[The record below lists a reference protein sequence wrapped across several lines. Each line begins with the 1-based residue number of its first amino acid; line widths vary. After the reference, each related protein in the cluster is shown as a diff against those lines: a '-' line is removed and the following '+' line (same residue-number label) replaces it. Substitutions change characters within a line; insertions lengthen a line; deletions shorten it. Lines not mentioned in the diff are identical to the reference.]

1 MIKRLQSKIRIKG
14 RVGYHA
20 NRSEAVTGIIF
31 ALLAI
36 FGLFSVLPLIMTVSQ
51 SLKPTSELFLYPPKI
66 LVQNPTFSNFKVLFD
81 LMNNSWVPIS
91 RYLFNTVFISVAGT
105 VLNIII
111 CSLAAY
117 PLAKSKAPFMGFIF
131 GMVTMALMFTP
142 VVNDVVNYS
151 TMSGLNWVDQYS
163 SIIVPAG
170 ATSLGLFLM
179 RQFMIQIPDELIK
192 AARIDGAGE
201 YMTLFRIVMPNVRPA
216 WLTLGI
222 FSFQVLW
229 NTGNTPYIY
238 REELKTLPYA
248 LSQIVAGGITRIGAG
263 AAVGVVIMIV
273 PIAFFIFSQSQIME
287 TMTTSGIKE

>member
-1 MIKRLQSKIRIKG
+1 MGNKLKCKFHSSK
-14 RVGYHA
+14 RVGRNA
-20 NRSEAVTGIIF
+20 NRSKAVTGVIF
-31 ALLAI
+31 AFLAV
-36 FGLFSVLPLIMTVSQ
+36 FGVFSVLPLVMTVSQ
-51 SLKPTSELFLYPPKI
+51 SLKPVSELFLYPPRI
-66 LVQNPTFSNFKVLFD
+66 FAQNPTLNNFKELLD
-81 LMNNSWVPIS
+81 LMNNSLVPIS

-105 VLNIII
+105 LLNIFI

-117 PLAKSKAPFMGFIF
+117 PLAKSKAPLMGFIF
-131 GMVTMALMFTP
+131 GIVTMALMFTP

-151 TMSGLNWVDQYS
+151 TMSGLNWIDKYF

-201 YMTLFRIVMPNVRPA
+201 YTTLFRVIMPNVRPA
-216 WLTLGI
+216 WLTLAI
-222 FSFQVLW
+222 FSFQSLW

-248 LSQIVAGGITRIGAG
+248 LSQIVPGGIVRIGAG

-273 PIAFFIFSQSQIME
+273 PITFFIFSQSQILE